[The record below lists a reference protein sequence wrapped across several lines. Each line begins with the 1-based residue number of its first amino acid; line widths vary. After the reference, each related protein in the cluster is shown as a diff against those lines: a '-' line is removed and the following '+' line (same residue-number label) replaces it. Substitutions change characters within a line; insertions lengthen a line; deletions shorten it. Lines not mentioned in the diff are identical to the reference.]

1 MSDMDI
7 NKAESP
13 AYSGKL
19 TLNVMSSLGFIP
31 INNATITISYSGAP
45 DTVVQTLNTN
55 ESGNTE
61 TIALPAPNLSYSTQ
75 ISDVQPYS
83 EYNISVTAP
92 GYEPVFISGTEIL
105 PDVTAVQPVSMNPLE
120 VEPPGETEEDIVIPD
135 HTLYGEYPPKIPEDE
150 IKPMDES
157 GEIVLSRVVI
167 PEYVIVHDGLPQ
179 DSSAPNYY
187 VRYTDYIKNVVSS
200 EIYAT
205 WPENTIYA
213 NTLAIM
219 SFTLNRVY
227 TEWYRNQSFHVQN
240 PPSLFEISC

>member
-1 MSDMDI
+1 MIVAS
-7 NKAESP
+7 
-13 AYSGKL
+13 
-19 TLNVMSSLGFIP
+19 F
-31 INNATITISYSGAP
+31 
-45 DTVVQTLNTN
+45 
-55 ESGNTE
+55 
-61 TIALPAPNLSYSTQ
+61 
-75 ISDVQPYS
+75 
-83 EYNISVTAP
+83 
-92 GYEPVFISGTEIL
+92 
-105 PDVTAVQPVSMNPLE
+105 TAVQPVTMNPLE
-120 VEPPGETEEDIVIPD
+120 VEPPGETEDDIVIPD

-167 PEYVIVHDGLPQ
+167 PEYVIVHDGVPQ

-227 TEWYRNQSFHVQN
+227 TEWYGGWQLSPDFL
-240 PPSLFEISC
+240 PFGMSLH

>member
-1 MSDMDI
+1 MQGIFMSNIM
-7 NKAESP
+7 KAETP
-13 AYSGKL
+13 AYSGDL
-19 TLNVMSSLGFIP
+19 TISVTSSLGFIP
-31 INNATITISYSGAP
+31 VNNATITISYSGDP
-45 DTVVQTLNTN
+45 DTVVQTLATDD
-55 ESGNTE
+55 SGQTS
-61 TIALPAPNLSYSTQ
+61 TISLPAPNLSYSTE

-92 GYEPVFISGTEIL
+92 GYEPVYISGTEIL
-105 PDVTAVQPVSMNPLE
+105 PDVTAVQPVTMNPIE
-120 VEPPGETEEDIVIPD
+120 VEPPGETEDDIVIPD

-167 PEYVIVHDGLPQ
+167 PEFVIVHDGVPQ

-227 TEWYRNQSFHVQN
+227 TEWS
-240 PPSLFEISC
+240 PSQ